1 MCRLINIEYTL
12 WKGGTKYANIIKKK
26 KGEITPFRN
35 AEYISAFYFIPK
47 SILDKCGEEINSI
60 PRNSRKLIQ
69 ERLAI
74 EIVES
79 DLFKLVII
87 NTYAFYGMAFYGAW
101 RKKGD
106 LFRICRLGDMH
117 TQFLF
122 GLKGWK
128 TRGVIPKPQEI
139 LKDSRLDEDLG
150 YISEEEISETFTWL
164 VPKIMAKHNM
174 NEIIAVAAEY
184 CCFEDFDYRKSR
196 QKIDFYRK
204 WYHTRAKIS
213 VESLDEIKE
222 KYAENTD
229 GMEWDI
235 PDDNVNVES
244 TVLEP
249 IAVNKFLDTLS
260 ETDRKILTMRMDDVT
275 LEKIAEELGFK
286 THSAIHKRIRKIG
299 LAYEKFSGEDL
310 GFSNKKII

>member
-1 MCRLINIEYTL
+1 MFLLAIIDA
-12 WKGGTKYANIIKKK
+12 YAFMVWPFMGLGAKR
-26 KGEITPFRN
+26 EIYSGYEPSWIY
-35 AEYISAFYFIPK
+35 AHAAPYW
-47 SILDKCGEEINSI
+47 
-60 PRNSRKLIQ
+60 IQ
-69 ERLAI
+69 EMQEEKILPAAK
-74 EIVES
+74 
-79 DLFKLVII
+79 DL
-87 NTYAFYGMAFYGAW
+87 
-101 RKKGD
+101 
-106 LFRICRLGDMH
+106 
-117 TQFLF
+117 
-122 GLKGWK
+122 
-128 TRGVIPKPQEI
+128 
-139 LKDSRLDEDLG
+139 LKDGGVDETFG
-150 YISEEEISETFTWL
+150 YVSEEEISDLFNWL
-164 VPKIMAKHNM
+164 VPQAMAHHNM
-174 NEIIAVAAEY
+174 KAVIDTAKEFR
-184 CCFEDFDYRKSR
+184 CFEDFDYRKSR

-244 TVLEP
+244 MVLEP
-249 IAVNKFLDTLS
+249 IAVSKFLDTLS

>member
-1 MCRLINIEYTL
+1 MPILLKRKN
-12 WKGGTKYANIIKKK
+12 
-26 KGEITPFRN
+26 GEITPFRN

-60 PRNSRKLIQ
+60 PRKLLQ
-69 ERLAI
+69 DRRAI
-74 EIVES
+74 EVIES
-79 DLFKLVII
+79 DLFKIVII
-87 NTYAFYGMAFYGAW
+87 DAYAFMVWPFMGLGAKREIYSGYEPSWRYAHAASIWIKGME
-101 RKKGD
+101 D
-106 LFRICRLGDMH
+106 E
-117 TQFLF
+117 
-122 GLKGWK
+122 
-128 TRGVIPKPQEI
+128 GVIPKSQEI
-139 LKDSRLDEDLG
+139 LKSSNVDEDLG

-164 VPKIMAKHNM
+164 VPRIMAKHNM

-184 CCFEDFDYRKSR
+184 RCFEDCDYRKSR

-213 VESLDEIKE
+213 VESLDELKE

-235 PDDNVNVES
+235 PDNSVNVES

-249 IAVNKFLDTLS
+249 IAVSKFLDTLS
-260 ETDRKILTMRMDDVT
+260 ETDRKILTMRVDDVT